1 MGSKEKIEKRSRVKP
16 FVKYVNYNHLV
27 PTRFTV
33 AGEFTTGDKELK
45 HYVSEEKMATAESR
59 KASRRSLRTS
69 SRTGSLTLMTATINN
84 PTLTSSSRSSD
95 SECIYTTTWQNCHCM
110 APSDQ

>member
-1 MGSKEKIEKRSRVKP
+1 
-16 FVKYVNYNHLV
+16 LV

-59 KASRRSLRTS
+59 KAVKKELKNLFQSRFTNPDDSNDKQPNVDFFFKKLRF
-69 SRTGSLTLMTATINN
+69 
-84 PTLTSSSRSSD
+84 
-95 SECIYTTTWQNCHCM
+95 
-110 APSDQ
+110 